1 MPFEVVQLGDE
12 PIIIAT
18 IIPPVAVETE
28 PKQTL
33 EAVNAIARHLPG
45 QVYRITDV
53 SRLEITFEM
62 VVGAMAAD
70 IRHSASNIH
79 HIFVGK
85 GDMVEMVTEAIK
97 QPHYGAQQA
106 HMVGSID
113 EAIAFA
119 RKQLNG

>member
-1 MPFEVVQLGDE
+1 MPFEVKQLGDE

-18 IIPPVAVETE
+18 IIPPVEVETE

-33 EAVNAIARHLPG
+33 EAANAIARRIPG
-45 QVYRITDV
+45 SVYRITDI

-62 VVGAMAAD
+62 IVGAMAAD
-70 IRHSASNIH
+70 IRHSEPNIH
-79 HIFVGK
+79 HVFVGK
-85 GDMVEMVTEAIK
+85 GEMVEIITEAIK
-97 QPHYGAQQA
+97 QPHYGAQQG
-106 HMVGSID
+106 HMVGSME